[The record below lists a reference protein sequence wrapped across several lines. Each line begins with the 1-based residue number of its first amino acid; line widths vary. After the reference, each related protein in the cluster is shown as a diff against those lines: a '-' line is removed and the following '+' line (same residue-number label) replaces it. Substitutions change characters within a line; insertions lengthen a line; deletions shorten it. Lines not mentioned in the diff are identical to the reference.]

1 LVQAKKGIAMELWA
15 SLSGNVMLA
24 AVTDQWAEW
33 FGSLF
38 GAHALTAIA
47 VAKIIGINIILSG
60 DNAVVIALAC
70 RNLPARERTWGI
82 LLGAGAA
89 VVLRIIFTVAIQHL
103 LGIPWLQ
110 LIGGL
115 LLFWIAIKLLIA
127 DEPDDGSIAS
137 GSNLWEAV
145 KIVAI
150 ADVVMSLDNVLA
162 IAAAAMQAP
171 ADQQIWLIVFGL
183 VISIPLVIAGSTLI
197 MSLLTR
203 YPVLVWAGAALLGW
217 IAGELLVTDLVSV
230 SQLQAWNPALV
241 AVDPD
246 SATGLRPVGLVL
258 YSAATIGALFVLL
271 AGWIL
276 MRRRSRGAVG
286 VPGEEPGREGGPAQ

>member
-1 LVQAKKGIAMELWA
+1 LVVEKGIAMDLLA
-15 SLSGNVMLA
+15 SLGGNLVLA
-24 AVTDQWAEW
+24 PVTDQWAEW

-38 GAHALTAIA
+38 GSHALTAVAI
-47 VAKIIGINIILSG
+47 AKIIGINIILSG

-70 RNLPARERTWGI
+70 RNLPRRARTWGI

-89 VVLRIIFTVAIQHL
+89 VVLRIIFTVIIQHL

-115 LLFWIAIKLLIA
+115 LLFWIAVKLLIA
-127 DEPDDGSIAS
+127 DEPDDDSVAS

-150 ADVVMSLDNVLA
+150 ADIVMSLDNVLA

-171 ADQQIWLIVFGL
+171 AEQQIWLIVLGL
-183 VISIPLVIAGSTLI
+183 LISIPLVIAGSTLI

-230 SQLQAWNPALV
+230 TQLQAWNPALV
-241 AVDPD
+241 VVDSE
-246 SATGLRPVGLVL
+246 SAAGLRPVGLIL
-258 YSAATIGALFVLL
+258 YSAATIGALIVLL
-271 AGWIL
+271 AGWVL
-276 MRRRSRGAVG
+276 LRRRSRGTVG
-286 VPGEEPGREGGPAQ
+286 VPGQEGGPAE

>member
-1 LVQAKKGIAMELWA
+1 LVVEKGIAMDLLA
-15 SLSGNVMLA
+15 SLGSHVVLA
-24 AVTDQWAEW
+24 PVTDQWAEW

-38 GAHALTAIA
+38 GSHALTAIA
-47 VAKIIGINIILSG
+47 IGKIIGINIILSG

-70 RNLPARERTWGI
+70 RNLPRRERAWGI

-89 VVLRIIFTVAIQHL
+89 VVLRIIFTVIIQHL

-115 LLFWIAIKLLIA
+115 LLFWIAVKLLIA
-127 DEPDDGSIAS
+127 DEPDDDSVAS

-150 ADVVMSLDNVLA
+150 ADIVMSLDNVLA

-171 ADQQIWLIVFGL
+171 AEQQIWLIVFGL

-230 SQLQAWNPALV
+230 TQLQAWDSALV
-241 AVDPD
+241 VVDPE
-246 SATGLRPVGLVL
+246 SAAGLRPIGLIL
-258 YSAATIGALFVLL
+258 YSAATIGALIVLL
-271 AGWIL
+271 VGWVL
-276 MRRRSRGAVG
+276 LRRRSRGAVG
-286 VPGEEPGREGGPAQ
+286 VPGREGGAAE